1 MIRRVAVFAAGVLL
15 VLALAAPLRAQE
27 ACKTVQLKK
36 PAVTLAE
43 IYAMADKY
51 AKAWK
56 SDAQPA
62 RITNTS
68 LGPLQPDGSSEAW
81 SLTFYSKQG
90 NANVAI
96 NTFRGSL
103 TCWAQPG
110 AAGRMP
116 DLKPD
121 FFRDGAAL
129 YAMAKQHGEALLKE
143 GYTVSLST
151 AAAPDTRHATWYLNY
166 EKDNKSGGL
175 SVIVD
180 ANTGKLEKALK
191 H

>member
-1 MIRRVAVFAAGVLL
+1 MTKRLAWLLAVAVILL
-15 VLALAAPLRAQE
+15 APPAKAQE

-36 PAVTLAE
+36 PAVPLAE
-43 IYAMADKY
+43 MYAMADKL

-56 SDAQPA
+56 ADALPE

-68 LGPLQPDGSSEAW
+68 LGPLQPDGSSIAW
-81 SLTFYSKQG
+81 NLVFFSAQA
-90 NANVAI
+90 NANVSI
-96 NTFRGSL
+96 NTFRGTL
-103 TCWAQPG
+103 TCWAQAGP
-110 AAGRMP
+110 AGRMP

-121 FFRDGAAL
+121 FYRDGAGL
-129 YAMAKQHGEALLKE
+129 YALAKTHGEDLLKQ
-143 GYTVSLST
+143 GYTVSLGT
-151 AAAPDTRHATWYLNY
+151 AAAPSDRHATWYINY

>member
-1 MIRRVAVFAAGVLL
+1 MKRRLAWI
-15 VLALAAPLRAQE
+15 LALVPAVLVSPARAQE

-36 PAVTLAE
+36 PAIPLAE
-43 IYAMADKY
+43 MYAMADKY

-56 SDAQPA
+56 ADALPE
-62 RITNTS
+62 RITSTS
-68 LGPLQPDGSSEAW
+68 LGPLQPDGSSAAW
-81 SLTFYSKQG
+81 NMNFYSASA
-90 NANVAI
+90 NAWVGI

-103 TCWAQPG
+103 TCWAQAG
-110 AAGRMP
+110 KAGRMP

-121 FFRDGAAL
+121 FYRDGAAL
-129 YAMAKQHGEALLKE
+129 YALAKQHGEDLLKQ

-151 AAAPDTRHATWYLNY
+151 AAAPETRHATWYLNY
-166 EKDNKSGGL
+166 DKDNKSGGL

-180 ANTGKLEKALK
+180 ANTGKLEKVLK

>member
-1 MIRRVAVFAAGVLL
+1 MTRR
-15 VLALAAPLRAQE
+15 LAWLLAAAAILLASAARAQE
-27 ACKTVQLKK
+27 ACKTVQLKN
-36 PAVTLAE
+36 PAVPLAQM
-43 IYAMADKY
+43 YTMAEKA

-56 SDAQPA
+56 PDAAPA

-68 LGPLQPDGSSEAW
+68 LGPLQPDGSSTAW
-81 SLTFYSKQG
+81 SLTFFSAQA

-96 NTFRGSL
+96 NTFRGSM
-103 TCWAQPG
+103 TCWASPG
-110 AAGRMP
+110 EAGRMP

-121 FFRDGAAL
+121 FYLDGAAL
-129 YAMAKQHGEALLKE
+129 YALAKKEGEALLKD
-143 GYTVSLST
+143 GYTVSLGTS
-151 AAAPDTRHATWYLNY
+151 AAPSNRHATWYLNY

-180 ANTGKLEKALK
+180 ANTGKLEKVMK